1 MSVSP
6 PLKPMCHYLLFLKVS
21 ASLSSC
27 EMTTSRL
34 RELEDRYRELVQQN
48 IKLKFR
54 AKGEKEGEKGRSWEG
69 GLEGEEE
76 EGESEGED

>member
-69 GLEGEEE
+69 G
-76 EGESEGED
+76 S